1 MKLNTRIFL
10 RLVWGA
16 VSGAIMMVIFAAV
29 AFPESILVFAIS
41 GATGGATIW
50 GIQYLTKDR
59 LWVSIGATN
68 SFV

>member
-16 VSGAIMMVIFAAV
+16 VSGAIMMVIFVAV

-41 GATGGATIW
+41 GA
-50 GIQYLTKDR
+50 
-59 LWVSIGATN
+59 IG
-68 SFV
+68 